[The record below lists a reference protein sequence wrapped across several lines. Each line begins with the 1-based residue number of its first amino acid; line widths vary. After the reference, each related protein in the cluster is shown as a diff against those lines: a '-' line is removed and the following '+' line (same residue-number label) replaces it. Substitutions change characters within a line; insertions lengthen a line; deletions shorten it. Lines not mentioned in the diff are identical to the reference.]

1 MKIEHKGRH
10 QILLITTTLN
20 TGMWVVLGI
29 PDYY

>member
-10 QILLITTTLN
+10 QILLITTLN